1 MPPTAKPGFRQ
12 RFRCYFRWCRI
23 SLLFLVLLL
32 LGSLTY
38 LNRVG
43 LPEFLKARLVSEL
56 RARGV
61 ILKFTRMRL
70 RWYHGLVAENVS
82 LGRADDPAGPHL
94 SIGEADLKLDR
105 AALHKLH
112 LQINSLVFICS
123 PTTSGSSTI
132 FRRFASAPES
142 ISPARWRTRRR
153 FATGSSNGPQTS
165 RPGFGKDNCC
175 SS

>member
-1 MPPTAKPGFRQ
+1 MPPTTKPGFRQ

-23 SLLFLVLLL
+23 SLLFFVLLL

-61 ILKFTRMRL
+61 ILNFTRMRL

-82 LGRADDPAGPHL
+82 LGRADDPPGRTFLWAKRTL
-94 SIGEADLKLDR
+94 
-105 AALHKLH
+105 
-112 LQINSLVFICS
+112 
-123 PTTSGSSTI
+123 SSTGQRCI
-132 FRRFASAPES
+132 NCVSRL
-142 ISPARWRTRRR
+142 TRS
-153 FATGSSNGPQTS
+153 FCMMA
-165 RPGFGKDNCC
+165 
-175 SS
+175 